1 MDNQKELLPV
11 TVIANILVPHY
22 KVLAGDKYEP
32 ISIFASCQLIAD
44 EIIAKAEPLIKQETV
59 NMVFEALEGKFQEV
73 CEPQF
78 EGWYIDSK
86 DYEAIKKQFEL
97 LENIDKL
104 EGK

>member
-32 ISIFASCQLIAD
+32 ISILASCQLIAD
-44 EIIAKAEPLIKQETV
+44 EIIAKAEPLIRQETV
-59 NMVFEALEGKFQEV
+59 KEVFEALEEELQETDD
-73 CEPQF
+73 
-78 EGWYIDSK
+78 GWFIEFK
-86 DYEAIKKQFEL
+86 DYEALKKEL
-97 LENIDKL
+97 LENFDKL